1 MLTLNLILKE
11 IKDVPVDRLE
21 EVYEIVHSLAL
32 KSKPSESKRKKTMSL
47 AGCLADMSEEDYRD
61 FENHLKQ
68 TRKEL
73 FNRKIDL

>member
-1 MLTLNLILKE
+1 MLTLNAIIKE

-21 EVYEIVHSLAL
+21 DVYQLVHAFAV
-32 KSKPSESKRKKTMSL
+32 KPKISEAKRKKIMAMS
-47 AGCLADMSEEDYRD
+47 GCLADMSDEDYRD

-68 TRKEL
+68 TRAEL